1 VIAEVRQ
8 IESRLSAGSGPVF
21 GVLVRSIPIAGVSQ
35 LVSSAEALH
44 IFHQRTGVIQLR
56 ARFQILPDA
65 RKRIVRAV
73 LVSGAPIIDVKNL
86 AAHLL
91 GWMRSSRA
99 LRLNR
104 IPGIFVMIGAG
115 AFFRPVDWLM
125 QMPEPGGVDAG
136 VILGASSRKNKRR
149 HQCKGTAKNGGGYNG
164 ARFATNPEYSPL
176 SKPPNIWR
184 APRRELAN
192 PFGVARKIWDTTR
205 STGSGQATRVPAS
218 SPQDVPS
225 YFSSS
230 NFAFTAA
237 SISWY
242 NFGSD
247 FKASFAASLPCASC
261 VPL

>member
-1 VIAEVRQ
+1 
-8 IESRLSAGSGPVF
+8 
-21 GVLVRSIPIAGVSQ
+21 
-35 LVSSAEALH
+35 
-44 IFHQRTGVIQLR
+44 
-56 ARFQILPDA
+56 
-65 RKRIVRAV
+65 

-91 GWMRSSRA
+91 DWMRSSRA

-149 HQCKGTAKNGGGYNG
+149 HQCQGTAKNGGGYNG
-164 ARFATNPEYSPL
+164 ARFATDSEYSPL

-192 PFGVARKIWDTTR
+192 PFAVAPKNLGYDSFDRLR
-205 STGSGQATRVPAS
+205 TGNACPCNQ
-218 SPQDVPS
+218 SPRCSQLFFFVQLRLHRGL
-225 YFSSS
+225 
-230 NFAFTAA
+230 N
-237 SISWY
+237 
-242 NFGSD
+242 
-247 FKASFAASLPCASC
+247 LL
-261 VPL
+261 V